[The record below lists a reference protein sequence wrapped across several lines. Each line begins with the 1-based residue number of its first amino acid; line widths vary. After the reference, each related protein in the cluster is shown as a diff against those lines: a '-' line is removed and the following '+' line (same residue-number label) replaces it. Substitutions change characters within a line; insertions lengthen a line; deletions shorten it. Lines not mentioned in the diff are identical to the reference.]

1 MPLLLLPNGCVC
13 ILPPRRAP
21 LTRPA
26 LPSLLSPLCSRPLLS
41 PSARARASQ
50 TSPASRP
57 AHIDELIS
65 GVDRYNPQNLAVL
78 VEYLQQQLDSGE
90 YDCLANLAILKL

>member
-1 MPLLLLPNGCVC
+1 M
-13 ILPPRRAP
+13 PRR
-21 LTRPA
+21 
-26 LPSLLSPLCSRPLLS
+26 CS
-41 PSARARASQ
+41 SQ

-57 AHIDELIS
+57 AHIEELIS

-78 VEYLQQQLDSGE
+78 VEYLQQQLDSGA